1 VEAPLLVWRCW
12 SQALGESTLLAG
24 KAAAN
29 RELLHD
35 AEIFVSDD
43 CQTVSATFCFV
54 DVAGFTALTEAH
66 GDHAAAHLVE
76 RFEILVNNALP
87 KAARLVDTIG
97 DAALVSTPTP
107 HAALDFLSELF
118 STVSAETDFPAL
130 RAGLNHGEVVKRGER
145 FYGATLNLAA
155 RVASLARGGQIV
167 ATAPVAE
174 VAAQRGVRVTAIGEF
189 HLKNVHVP
197 VELFALHLPGT
208 EVEAVTDPVCR
219 MLVDPERAA
228 GHLRHKGRDYWFCS
242 LDCAARF
249 AAAPDSY
256 AEVK

>member
-1 VEAPLLVWRCW
+1 MI
-12 SQALGESTLLAG
+12 G
-24 KAAAN
+24 KN
-29 RELLHD
+29 L
-35 AEIFVSDD
+35 VSDD
-43 CQTVSATFCFV
+43 CRTVSATFCFV

-76 RFEILVNNALP
+76 RFEALVKEALP

-97 DAALVSTPTP
+97 DAVLVSAPTP
-107 HAALDFLSELF
+107 HTVLEFLSALF
-118 STVSAETDFPAL
+118 SAVATETDFPAL
-130 RAGLNHGEVVKRGER
+130 RAGLNHGEVVQRGER

-174 VAAQRGVRVTAIGEF
+174 VAAERGLRVAAIGEF
-189 HLKNVHVP
+189 QLKNVHDP
-197 VELFALHLPGT
+197 VSLFALHLPGT
-208 EVEAVTDPVCR
+208 KMGAVSDPVCR
-219 MLVDPERAA
+219 MLVDPERAP
-228 GHLRHKGRDYWFCS
+228 GHLRHKGDDYWFCS

-256 AEVK
+256 AGAK